1 MSQALPWR
9 ADENGLW
16 LDVRLTPRA
25 GHDRLDGI
33 KILSDGKPVL
43 LARVR
48 AVPEKGAANAAL
60 TKLLAKTLGVAK
72 SDVSVH
78 GGHTARVKTLRLAG
92 DPQSLTERLSSLTGA
107 E

>member
-1 MSQALPWR
+1 MVPWR
-9 ADENGLW
+9 AEDGGLL

-33 KILSDGKPVL
+33 KILSDGRPVL

-60 TKLLAKTLGVAK
+60 TKLLAKTLGIAK

-78 GGHTARVKTLRLAG
+78 AGHTARVKTLRLAG
-92 DPQSLTERLSSLTGA
+92 DARSLAEHLSSLTA
-107 E
+107 SA

>member
-1 MSQALPWR
+1 MQAAPWR
-9 ADENGLW
+9 ADKDGLW

-33 KILSDGKPVL
+33 KILSDGRAVL

-60 TKLLAKTLGVAK
+60 ITLLAKVLSVGK
-72 SDVSVH
+72 SGISVH
-78 GGHTARVKTLRLAG
+78 SGQTARVKRLRLAG
-92 DPQSLTERLSSLTGA
+92 DPEFLVKRLAAILTDCG
-107 E
+107 